1 MQLKHSVFLT
11 FIAVKCLR
19 ISDGK
24 FCFWSNKT
32 VDSVTSCPRTK
43 SEMMERARLKNC
55 TSLAFIQ
62 NCTETVKF
70 KYHCVMNELEDEFLE
85 VCAPEYYIHD
95 ACTEYNTYGAVIQP
109 HYRLKCSEVDPP
121 CPGRYLS
128 TDAYLY
134 EGCYDAVKKNKDRI
148 LTGTWVISNGSV
160 IINGSRI
167 PERIAGSEDNN
178 FYMLIFLVLV
188 LVSEAVIIFVRRQ
201 PKTHLP
207 CCNEYEVEDH
217 TTALELMGDLPIT
230 ERNAQIIEWIG

>member
-1 MQLKHSVFLT
+1 MMQLKHSVILT

-121 CPGRYLS
+121 CPDRYLS

-134 EGCYDAVKKNKDRI
+134 EGCYNAVKKNKDRI
-148 LTGTWVISNGSV
+148 LTET
-160 IINGSRI
+160 RI
-167 PERIAGSEDNN
+167 TGSEDKN
-178 FYMLIFLVLV
+178 FYMLIFLVLL
-188 LVSEAVIIFVRRQ
+188 LVSAAVIIFVRKQ
-201 PKTHLP
+201 AKTHFP
-207 CCNEYEVEDH
+207 CCNESLGQLQP
-217 TTALELMGDLPIT
+217 TLRGALLGQGNSRTDESRMQVGSSGP
-230 ERNAQIIEWIG
+230 

>member
-1 MQLKHSVFLT
+1 MQLKHSVILT

-121 CPGRYLS
+121 CPDRYLS

-134 EGCYDAVKKNKDRI
+134 EGCYNAVKKNKDRI
-148 LTGTWVISNGSV
+148 LTET
-160 IINGSRI
+160 RI
-167 PERIAGSEDNN
+167 TGSEDKN
-178 FYMLIFLVLV
+178 FYMLIFLVLL
-188 LVSEAVIIFVRRQ
+188 LVSAAVIIFVRKQ
-201 PKTHLP
+201 AKTHFP
-207 CCNEYEVEDH
+207 CCNESLGQLQP
-217 TTALELMGDLPIT
+217 TLCGALLGQGNSRTDESRMQVGSSGP
-230 ERNAQIIEWIG
+230 